1 MGTAA
6 GGFLGDFKPATS
18 ACMEYPQFG
27 GIDGLGRIYIADSNG
42 DRIRRIGNNGAITT
56 VAGVGQLGYNG
67 EGIKATTAAMGF
79 PRGLAVDAAGDFWY
93 SDPGNNRVRMVN
105 TSGIVNTVAGNGIR
119 GYSGDGGPATSAEV
133 NQPNGLAL
141 DASGN
146 LYFSDAGNNVVRMIN
161 GAGIINTVVGNGT
174 AGFSGDAGPATSAT
188 LNSPR
193 GLGFD
198 AKGNL
203 YIADLLNA
211 RIRIVT
217 GLGTSSP
224 LINTYAGNGA
234 KSVSGDGGPAL
245 LAGLGVP
252 RGVLVNKGLLYITVA
267 GPSRVRAVNMSTLV
281 INSVAGST
289 NGYDG
294 EGNPPLSAQFQAPTG
309 LMADAKGDLLIVDTG
324 NDRVRR
330 VDAAQTSVTT
340 IAGGFVGDNGS
351 PTGACLNSPENIFM
365 DASGNYWI
373 AETDR
378 VRKVSGGIIAT
389 AAGTGIYGYTGDGG
403 SAASATLASPLGVAE
418 DPSGNLFI
426 ADNWNKVIRK
436 VDTTGTI
443 TTFFNDPAGVDFVS
457 LTTDAAGNVY
467 SVDRGECVVRQI
479 SPSGVGTIVAGVLGT
494 CGYNSDGIAAT
505 AAQLK
510 APYGVA
516 LDSAGNIFIGDA
528 GNNRVRKVTLSTGLI
543 STVAGTGTC
552 NFSGDGGLATAATLC
567 APSGVVVDPNG
578 RLFIA
583 DYFNFRVRLVDT
595 TRKISTYAGTGIPGF
610 NNNGRK
616 ATSTNLGGPIS
627 VALSP
632 SNILYI
638 SDDVNYRIRVIQ

>member
-1 MGTAA
+1 
-6 GGFLGDFKPATS
+6 
-18 ACMEYPQFG
+18 
-27 GIDGLGRIYIADSNG
+27 
-42 DRIRRIGNNGAITT
+42 
-56 VAGVGQLGYNG
+56 
-67 EGIKATTAAMGF
+67 
-79 PRGLAVDAAGDFWY
+79 
-93 SDPGNNRVRMVN
+93 
-105 TSGIVNTVAGNGIR
+105 
-119 GYSGDGGPATSAEV
+119 
-133 NQPNGLAL
+133 
-141 DASGN
+141 
-146 LYFSDAGNNVVRMIN
+146 
-161 GAGIINTVVGNGT
+161 
-174 AGFSGDAGPATSAT
+174 
-188 LNSPR
+188 
-193 GLGFD
+193 
-198 AKGNL
+198 
-203 YIADLLNA
+203 
-211 RIRIVT
+211 
-217 GLGTSSP
+217 
-224 LINTYAGNGA
+224 
-234 KSVSGDGGPAL
+234 
-245 LAGLGVP
+245 
-252 RGVLVNKGLLYITVA
+252 
-267 GPSRVRAVNMSTLV
+267 
-281 INSVAGST
+281 
-289 NGYDG
+289 
-294 EGNPPLSAQFQAPTG
+294 
-309 LMADAKGDLLIVDTG
+309 
-324 NDRVRR
+324 
-330 VDAAQTSVTT
+330 
-340 IAGGFVGDNGS
+340 
-351 PTGACLNSPENIFM
+351 M

-543 STVAGTGTC
+543 STVAGTCTC